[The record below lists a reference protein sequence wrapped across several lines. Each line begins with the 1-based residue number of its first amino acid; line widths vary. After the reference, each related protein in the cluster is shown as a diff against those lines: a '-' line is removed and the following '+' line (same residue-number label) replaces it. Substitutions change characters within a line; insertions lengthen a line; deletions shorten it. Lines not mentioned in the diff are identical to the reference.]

1 MIGSIARY
9 EYVIDAYLTDFRGQ
23 ATLPMIGG
31 FMLQAATKHAEE
43 RGFGYSYMTAEKRV
57 WVLSRMAIELFEYPK
72 NDTVFVVKTW
82 VADVNRL
89 FTERYFSFE
98 NGDGKEIGFAKSLWA
113 SIDLETRRPT
123 NVLDLKSMVD
133 YIDKEKECPIEDL
146 KKIPLLKES
155 GEKVVSFEVKYSD
168 VDINKHLNS
177 MKYIEH
183 FVDVFDI
190 EMFRERDI
198 CRLDINYV
206 SEGKYGTTLD
216 IVQQEVEDA
225 VYILEMKENSS
236 NVCTARITWK

>member
-198 CRLDINYV
+198 CRLDINYI

-225 VYILEMKENSS
+225 VYILEMKESGS

>member
-1 MIGSIARY
+1 MIGPIARY
-9 EYVIDAYLTDFRGQ
+9 EYVIDAYLTDFRGK

-31 FMLQAATKHAEE
+31 YMLQAATKHAEE

-72 NDTVFVVKTW
+72 NETVFVVKTW

-98 NGDGKEIGFAKSLWA
+98 NGEGTEIGFAKSLWA
-113 SIDLETRRPT
+113 SIDLETRKPT
-123 NVLDLKSMVD
+123 NVLDLRSMTD
-133 YIDKEKECPIEDL
+133 FIDKEKACPINSL
-146 KKIPLLKES
+146 TKIPLLKDE
-155 GEKVVSFEVKYSD
+155 GAKVSSFEVKYSD

-190 EMFRERDI
+190 EMFREKDI
-198 CRLDINYV
+198 CRLEINYI
-206 SEGKYGTTLD
+206 SEGKYGSTLD
-216 IVQQEVEDA
+216 IVQKEVEDS
-225 VYILEMKENSS
+225 VYILEMQESGS
-236 NVCTARITWK
+236 NVCTARLTWK